1 MNVRGYEL
9 ITDWTVSN
17 IGHTALAQKGRKKYF
32 LKRYGEYKMPRHDA
46 SVSARLYEQLKAEF
60 EPFRDNRIAINEAL
74 KELAGPGGNII
85 LPTDWFVDDIFY
97 IEATEFVENL
107 IEDKDI
113 LDLSKEEKLFIMLTA
128 AGALLNIHRKNI
140 VHSDLKRTNILA
152 AKNPSGKIVAKI
164 IDFDRSYFADKVRR
178 LELGGDLNFMSPEL
192 AQCIMCGCTED
203 GDPTEEMEEA
213 LSYLSTKS
221 DIFSLGLVFHDYL
234 ADGEHPQIEGLTG
247 SLKARADKGKTV
259 YCSEALLN
267 GGKLIVSDKIEE
279 KYLSHLIAAMLQ
291 LEPEDRPS
299 AQEVLEV
306 LKTKRVLELKSD
318 SSVKIAGEPEA
329 TSSVTADTEDG
340 DEESAIPSG
349 FCEPWDDH
357 KIVFATDKLSH
368 DGYIA
373 SERVD
378 HKGTKCYALYKRD
391 GGKRVFTLETLLIL
405 RMATR
410 AGSAGASDKTD
421 TPHESEKPAPTSDI
435 TIYDDGELWE
445 SDEAYK
451 FDMTAIQRGGYIG
464 AARAERKGLKGYV
477 LIKNA
482 DVKRFMTFSTL
493 KQLGFVIA
501 K

>member
-1 MNVRGYEL
+1 MNIRGYEL
-9 ITDWTVSN
+9 ITEWEVSN
-17 IGHTALAQKGRKKYF
+17 IGHTALAQKGKKKYF

-46 SVSARLYEQLKAEF
+46 SVTPSLYARLMSEF
-60 EPFRDNRIAINEAL
+60 EPFRDNRVAINEAL

-85 LPTDWFVDDIFY
+85 LPTDWFVEDIFY
-97 IEATEFVENL
+97 IEATEFVDDL
-107 IEDKDI
+107 IEDKEI
-113 LDLSKEEKLFIMLTA
+113 LKLSEEEKLFIMLTA

-152 AKNPSGKIVAKI
+152 AKNSAGKIVAKI

-178 LELGGDLNFMSPEL
+178 LELGGDFNFMSPEL
-192 AQCIMCGCTED
+192 AQCIMCGCTEE

-213 LSYLSTKS
+213 ISYLSTKS

-234 ADGEHPQIEGLTG
+234 ADGEHPRIEGLTG
-247 SLKARADKGKTV
+247 PLKARADKGKTV
-259 YCSEALLN
+259 YCGEALLN
-267 GGKLIVSDKIEE
+267 GGKLIVSDKIKE

-291 LEPEDRPS
+291 LEPDDRPS
-299 AQEVLEV
+299 AQEVLDV

-318 SSVKIAGEPEA
+318 SPVKIAGEPEVIPSEP
-329 TSSVTADTEDG
+329 TDTEDG
-340 DEESAIPSG
+340 EEETAIPSG

-357 KIVFATDKLSH
+357 KIVFAADKLLS
-368 DGYIA
+368 GGFVA

-378 HKGTKCYALYKRD
+378 HKGIKCYALYKRD
-391 GGKRVFTLETLLIL
+391 GGKRIFTPETLLML

-410 AGSAGASDKTD
+410 AGSAGASDKRD
-421 TPHESEKPAPTSDI
+421 TPHESEKPTPTSDI
-435 TIYDDGELWE
+435 TIYDDGELWG
-445 SDEAYK
+445 SDGAYK
-451 FDMTAIQRGGYIG
+451 FDMAAIRRGGYIG

-493 KQLGFVIA
+493 RQLGFVVA